1 MPPGWQVMGEGKS
14 SEEAPLTREKVI
26 IPPPRVAY
34 HVGDESL
41 DTVCT
46 SLDGPLCKAEE
57 KAHTLAVE
65 RERAARAADH
75 QHRMRSRP
83 GAGAA
88 QQAQGPTT
96 VKTVKEFK
104 FEKGKEV
111 GGKIETQVKRGGDE
125 EADTPLVILKH
136 ISDGDD
142 LNEIA
147 SQVQAGIADALRA
160 WGREV
165 KV

>member
-14 SEEAPLTREKVI
+14 SEEASLTREKVI

-46 SLDGPLCKAEE
+46 SLDGPMCKAEE

-75 QHRMRSRP
+75 QHRVRSRP
-83 GAGAA
+83 GAGAEK
-88 QQAQGPTT
+88 QAPTT

-104 FEKGKEV
+104 FENGKEV
-111 GGKIETQVKRGGDE
+111 GGKIETQVKRGGGE
-125 EADTPLVILKH
+125 EADAPLVILKH
-136 ISDGDD
+136 IAEGDD

-147 SQVQAGIADALRA
+147 SQVQASIADALRA